1 MYILHLQ
8 IYVYKLWER
17 KGHENWSRTCRAFA
31 SPSQL
36 LFFRFSPDGIDK
48 SILSGLV
55 ACAELCKIFLL
66 VCRCCKI
73 TFPFSEVMFR
83 AHIRMKE
90 RVRKGPSLP
99 WGTCPHKRRNG
110 KSSGIQESQV
120 LTWCGSDHVYV
131 MSMHDNSWNTNIAM
145 AQKMT
150 RIPAHSSLGG
160 PPTSNLGTQKAR
172 THMLPNCWHGAWAR
186 LWSQREWL
194 ATLDLPTFPWRK
206 KWRAFSPTVLL
217 VDLLPQI

>member
-1 MYILHLQ
+1 MATEQ
-8 IYVYKLWER
+8 QRAQGQVTER
-17 KGHENWSRTCRAFA
+17 VATEQQRAQVLDNFLAIINPRTCRALA

-73 TFPFSEVMFR
+73 TFPFSGVMFR
-83 AHIRMKE
+83 THIRMKE

-110 KSSGIQESQV
+110 KISGIHESQV
-120 LTWCGSDHVYV
+120 LPWCGPDHVYV
-131 MSMHDNSWNTNIAM
+131 MSMHG
-145 AQKMT
+145 
-150 RIPAHSSLGG
+150 SS
-160 PPTSNLGTQKAR
+160 
-172 THMLPNCWHGAWAR
+172 
-186 LWSQREWL
+186 
-194 ATLDLPTFPWRK
+194 
-206 KWRAFSPTVLL
+206 
-217 VDLLPQI
+217 